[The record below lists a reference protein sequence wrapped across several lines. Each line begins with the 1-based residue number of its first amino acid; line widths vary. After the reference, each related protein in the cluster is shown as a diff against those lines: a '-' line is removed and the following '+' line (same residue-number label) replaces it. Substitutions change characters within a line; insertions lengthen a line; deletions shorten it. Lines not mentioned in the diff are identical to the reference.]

1 MSFKDNGTVL
11 KIYRGITII
20 VLTAGVLGIFNMSG
34 AIIRLEEQMNFVKY
48 RLTSIEKHHN
58 SARAGDMP

>member
-48 RLTSIEKHHN
+48 RLTSIETHHN
-58 SARAGDMP
+58 SSRVGDIP